1 MLEGQLEIEATYE
14 SVAQAVRDAAYG
26 ESTLLACRGSLTLAQ
41 AVATAEQHLHA
52 LELEDE
58 VRITVGHGRVH
69 VQPADMPARRRLP
82 NVPGGLDRRSVFDR
96 RVGERRRV
104 VAAQLPHGERRSGE
118 DRRTGNDRRRPA
130 RVGVP
135 R

>member
-1 MLEGQLEIEATYE
+1 MLESSLEIEATYE

-26 ESTLLACRGSLTLAQ
+26 ESTLLACSGALSAEQ
-41 AVATAEQHLHA
+41 AAAVAEQHCHA

-58 VRITVGHGRVH
+58 VRVTVGHGRIH
-69 VQPADMPARRRLP
+69 VQPADTPARRRLP
-82 NVPGGLDRRSVFDR
+82 NVPGGFDRRSAFDR
-96 RVGERRRV
+96 RVGERRKLT
-104 VAAQLPHGERRSGE
+104 AAQLPGGERRSGT
-118 DRRTGNDRRRPA
+118 DRRTGTDRRRPV